1 MTRLPTLFI
10 PHGGGPCFFMEWTR
24 SPADTWQRMAD
35 WLSSLVASLGVSPK
49 ALLVVSGHWEE
60 PGFAATGAA
69 HPSLIYDY
77 YGFPEHTYR
86 LRWDAPGA
94 PALATEVV
102 ERLGAAGLPARVD
115 PTRGLDHGVFVPL
128 KLVYPAADMPTV
140 QLSLD
145 RRLDPAYHIA
155 TGHALAG
162 LRDEGVL
169 IIGSGMSYHNMR
181 GYGDPASTPIA
192 DRFDAWLTDSVEA
205 EPAVREARLTAWTH
219 APNARDAHPREEH
232 LLPLMVAAGAGAA
245 DPGRR
250 IFSDRVMET
259 RVSGYRFG

>member
-1 MTRLPTLFI
+1 
-10 PHGGGPCFFMEWTR
+10 MEWTR
-24 SPADTWQRMAD
+24 GPADTWQRMAD
-35 WLSSLVASLGVSPK
+35 WLSGLAASLDVRPR
-49 ALLVVSGHWEE
+49 ALLVISGHWEE
-60 PGFAATGAA
+60 PGFAATGSG

-94 PALATEVV
+94 PALAAEVV
-102 ERLGAAGLPARVD
+102 GRLGAAGLPARVD
-115 PTRGLDHGVFVPL
+115 PARGLDHGVFVPL
-128 KLVYPAADMPTV
+128 KLVYPAADVPTV

-145 RRLDPAYHIA
+145 RRLDPAYHLA
-155 TGHALAG
+155 AGHALAG

-192 DRFDAWLTDSVEA
+192 DRFDAWLTESVEA
-205 EPAVREARLTAWTH
+205 EPAIREARLADWSQ

-232 LLPLMVAAGAGAA
+232 LLPLMVAAGAGSG

-250 IFSDRVMET
+250 IFSDRVMDT
-259 RVSGYRFG
+259 RVSAYRFG